1 MPRQPERF
9 DPRAILG
16 ALERN
21 RVDYVLIGGL
31 AQVIRGAD
39 ITTTSVDICPSFGPG
54 NLERLAAAAAEL
66 GATAS
71 DGRAVELTDATIGAE
86 PVVSLTTVAG
96 ALRVIGSP
104 AGAPRG
110 FVDLRRGASKE
121 HLGHGVQP
129 QVAAVG
135 DLARL
140 ASALRRPHDVD
151 RLAQLRRIVELEV
164 DRDQTPVG
172 STEPA
177 RQSSRRASRGARR
190 LTR

>member
-21 RVDYVLIGGL
+21 HVDYVLIGGL

-54 NLERLAAAAAEL
+54 NLERLAATGAEL
-66 GATAS
+66 GATTS
-71 DGRAVELTDATIGAE
+71 DGGAVELTDATIGAE
-86 PVVSLTTVAG
+86 PVVSLTTAVG
-96 ALRVIGSP
+96 ALRIIGSP
-104 AGAPRG
+104 AGAPKG

-129 QVAAVG
+129 QVASVG

-140 ASALRRPHDVD
+140 ASALRRPHDVE
-151 RLAQLRRIVELEV
+151 RLAQLRRIIELDA
-164 DRDQTPVG
+164 DREPRPVG

-177 RQSSRRASRGARR
+177 RKPSRSASRSARR